1 MDPAIR
7 FPSVAHLQEHARKRI
22 PHFAWEYLDS
32 GEMAEATRDDNID
45 ALQRITH
52 GLFEP
57 ASVPSLREFRPVA
70 EFNLKLKIRECAPA
84 ANIQVR
90 PERAVF

>member
-45 ALQRITH
+45 ALQRITLTPRFMK
-52 GLFEP
+52 GLMTPVVETELFGHCYDAP
-57 ASVPSLREFRPVA
+57 IGIAPVGAS
-70 EFNLKLKIRECAPA
+70 
-84 ANIQVR
+84 
-90 PERAVF
+90 